1 MSILAPKHEISTP
14 EIRLINPRFFTL
26 IRERTEPTDP
36 QRIIHHTTDPKKT
49 PATNSAAGRNA
60 DS

>member
-1 MSILAPKHEISTP
+1 MSIPAPKHEISTP
-14 EIRLINPRFFTL
+14 EIRFINPRFFTL

-36 QRIIHHTTDPKKT
+36 HRIIHHTTDPKKT